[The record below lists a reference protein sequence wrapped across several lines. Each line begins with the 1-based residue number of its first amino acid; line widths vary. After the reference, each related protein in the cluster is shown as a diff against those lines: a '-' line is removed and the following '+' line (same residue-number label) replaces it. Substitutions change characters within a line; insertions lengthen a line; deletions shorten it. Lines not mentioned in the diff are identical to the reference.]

1 MRLYCH
7 PDLQLIN
14 PEGGTDHS
22 DPRGRVGEPARV
34 ARRGLSIDA
43 GAVKREYLAAF
54 AALMRKAQ
62 PAPYAAQPRRSR
74 PRRSVL

>member
-43 GAVKREYLAAF
+43 GASKESILRHL
-54 AALMRKAQ
+54 
-62 PAPYAAQPRRSR
+62 RR
-74 PRRSVL
+74 